1 MSTIKKEI
9 MKEETL
15 QKLNWE
21 KPELVDLDIQDTHG
35 GPIPF
40 YLENITFH
48 AGATPPPS

>member
-35 GPIPF
+35 GFVPNAF
-40 YLENITFH
+40 ENATYSP
-48 AGATPPPS
+48 AGPPPPS